1 MLKDGTQ
8 LGRISAGLITLVL
21 WLATAALG
29 LVEILFMRGIV
40 MRAYTRFMGDP
51 SRQSYWTAV
60 NLGMWA
66 TVILAILYVA
76 FVIGSAEYHRSRVG
90 QRSSWKLFGWTIA
103 VELLILFLYFVI

>member
-1 MLKDGTQ
+1 MSKDRTQ
-8 LGRISAGLITLVL
+8 LGRISVGVITLVL

-29 LVEILFMRGIV
+29 LVEILFIRGMV
-40 MRAYTRFMGDP
+40 MRAYVRFLGDS

-66 TVILAILYVA
+66 TLILALIYIA
-76 FVIGSAEYHRSRVG
+76 FVIGTGEYHRSRVG

-103 VELLILFLYFVI
+103 VELLILLLYFVI